1 MCVCVF
7 NGTKFNLKMGQPL
20 LNVRFENRQ
29 NGGVE
34 KWHNTWTSDGRE
46 WIGEQIGMDSGQPIH

>member
-1 MCVCVF
+1 
-7 NGTKFNLKMGQPL
+7 MGQPL